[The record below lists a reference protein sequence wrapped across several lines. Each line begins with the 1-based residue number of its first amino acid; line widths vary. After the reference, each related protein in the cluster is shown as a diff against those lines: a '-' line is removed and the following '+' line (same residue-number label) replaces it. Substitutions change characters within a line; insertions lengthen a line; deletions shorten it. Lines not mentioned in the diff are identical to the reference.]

1 MSGHRA
7 SKNFWFRFYDHLKLA
22 KKRKNDSREAPV
34 RIYIGNKQEKNKKS
48 KILII
53 LYVFQGKLVNQWYT
67 NALKF
72 VWGFKFN
79 F

>member
-34 RIYIGNKQEKNKKS
+34 RIYIENMYVCMYNIFQDDKIIIFYKKFT
-48 KILII
+48 LD
-53 LYVFQGKLVNQWYT
+53 L
-67 NALKF
+67 
-72 VWGFKFN
+72 
-79 F
+79 